1 MRQLAAEGSA
11 ALRALGILSVQL
23 EGDTVIS
30 LRLVGQEIVL
40 RTESGTFSTKNFH
53 FLLFDLCNLIDQLF
67 YFLFVCSEFQ
77 KMHQHSMVKIII
89 VQQPMILQIYLHA
102 CLHRRTISSHSK
114 PYVPGVGKVRAVYR
128 RP

>member
-40 RTESGTFSTKNFH
+40 RTESGKCANHFNEFSKFH
-53 FLLFDLCNLIDQLF
+53 RVYIFS
-67 YFLFVCSEFQ
+67 FV
-77 KMHQHSMVKIII
+77 K
-89 VQQPMILQIYLHA
+89 
-102 CLHRRTISSHSK
+102 
-114 PYVPGVGKVRAVYR
+114 
-128 RP
+128 